1 MDNTLE
7 PAYYMYL
14 ASIAHH
20 LKSCQHGQA
29 LKRDRFFYYNAIFY
43 HIQPSTIKV
52 QGISDF
58 TLKVIL

>member
-1 MDNTLE
+1 MDNTLK
-7 PAYYMYL
+7 PAYYMYP
-14 ASIAHH
+14 ASIGNQ
-20 LKSCQHGQA
+20 LKSCQHGLA

-58 TLKVIL
+58 TFKVIL